1 MLRQSGDFC
10 RAASPTTTA
19 AAAPTGAAA
28 RTGTRSA
35 LTTPP
40 PTSPRPALRPAPTT
54 TRRSPAPR
62 SARRRC
68 SRSPRAA
75 GTKTRLFAMPLCTQN
90 PIVSPRRARDKHRA
104 STQKER
110 NTRFLAARRRIRPS
124 LFPSSCAGSARRR
137 GRLVSW
143 SRPPNVRLRWNC
155 ARATAGRG
163 SVRTS
168 VLVSGRAVELFHFR
182 ASSLSAFLSRQA
194 PQHT

>member
-1 MLRQSGDFC
+1 MLRQSGGFC

-40 PTSPRPALRPAPTT
+40 PTSPRPAPTT

-124 LFPSSCAGSARRR
+124 LFPGSCAGSARRR

-168 VLVSGRAVELFHFR
+168 AIIWGDQSFPSDAEPSHFR
-182 ASSLSAFLSRQA
+182 ASS
-194 PQHT
+194 